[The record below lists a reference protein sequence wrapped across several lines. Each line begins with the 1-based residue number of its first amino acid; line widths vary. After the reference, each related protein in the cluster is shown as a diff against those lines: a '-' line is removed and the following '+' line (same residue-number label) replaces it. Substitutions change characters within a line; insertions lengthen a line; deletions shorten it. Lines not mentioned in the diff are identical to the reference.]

1 MTIDKSLP
9 VNELQKH
16 GAVNDN
22 YAEQTQALLNQQ
34 KAVWEQ
40 LANGYKS
47 LDTVQVREFEFDN
60 FLLKVQFNP
69 GRITS
74 SSAKVDKKSINER
87 KCFLCLENLPTDQK
101 GIYYNSDYL
110 ILCNPFPIFP
120 EHFTIPHVRHIP
132 QRIDDAFDVLL
143 DLSKNIGKYYTVFYN
158 GPKCGASAPDHLHF
172 QAGNKGFM
180 PIEEQFDILSSSIGR
195 VLYEDNDTLVTA
207 IDDSLRRF
215 IGIESPDKDTIN
227 TVFKKFYAS
236 FADYSGINEEPM
248 MNIISLFDTGRN
260 IWRVLFIPRGKHRPS
275 FYYNEGDDKILLSP
289 ASVDFGGVLITP
301 VENDFNRLE
310 KDHIIQMFN
319 EVSLD
324 REAFQYLTTII
335 EKELETL

>member
-1 MTIDKSLP
+1 MTLDKSLSG
-9 VNELQKH
+9 NELQKH

-22 YAEQTQALLNQQ
+22 YAEQTRALLNQQ

-47 LDTVQVREFEFDN
+47 LDTVQVREFEFEN

-74 SSAKVDKKSINER
+74 SSAKVDKKSIKER
-87 KCFLCLENLPTDQK
+87 KCFLCLENLPADQK

-120 EHFTIPHVRHIP
+120 QHFTIPHVRHIP

-143 DLSKNIGKYYTVFYN
+143 ALSKDIGKYYTVFYN

-180 PIEEQFDILSSSIGR
+180 PIEEQFDMLISSIGG
-195 VLYEDNDTLVTA
+195 VLYEDNDTRVTA
-207 IDDSLRRF
+207 LDDSLRRF
-215 IGIESPDKDTIN
+215 IGIESPNKVTIN
-227 TVFKKFYAS
+227 TVYKKFYTS
-236 FADYSGINEEPM
+236 FAEYSDINEEPM
-248 MNIISLFDTGRN
+248 MNNIS
-260 IWRVLFIPRGKHRPS
+260 
-275 FYYNEGDDKILLSP
+275 
-289 ASVDFGGVLITP
+289 
-301 VENDFNRLE
+301 
-310 KDHIIQMFN
+310 
-319 EVSLD
+319 
-324 REAFQYLTTII
+324 
-335 EKELETL
+335 